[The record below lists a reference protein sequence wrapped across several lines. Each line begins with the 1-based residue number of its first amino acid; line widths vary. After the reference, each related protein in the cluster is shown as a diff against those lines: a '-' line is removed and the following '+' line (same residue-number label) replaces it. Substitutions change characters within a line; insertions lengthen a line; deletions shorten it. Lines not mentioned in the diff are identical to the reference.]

1 MTNPF
6 SELHTYLEKN
16 KTHTLLTLVLHG
28 NENPVLVRLDLT
40 VKGLIDAAK
49 RKLGREE
56 QEKRYA
62 LYLHDDPLP
71 LGHTI
76 SELIQAR
83 VLTPQ
88 SKVIM
93 RVASGGTRLKGFQLL
108 IVDVNSQREIAVLT
122 RFPVTI
128 GRWTPDTPDVVDVSD
143 GGGKSISR
151 RHAEIREEGGQ
162 FVIKCLSER
171 GLTVNGELLAESQS
185 VRLTLPADVAL
196 TAKSGVLRIEKHDT
210 SAVST

>member
-1 MTNPF
+1 M
-6 SELHTYLEKN
+6 
-16 KTHTLLTLVLHG
+16 LTLVLHG
-28 NENPVLVRLDLT
+28 NENPVLVRSDLT
-40 VKGLIDAAK
+40 VRGVVDAAK

-71 LGHTI
+71 PGKKI
-76 SELIQAR
+76 SELVNAGE
-83 VLTPQ
+83 LTRQ

-93 RVASGGTRLKGFQLL
+93 RVASAGTRLKGFQLV
-108 IVDVNSQREIAVLT
+108 IVDAATQNEIEALT

-128 GRWTPDTPDVVDVSD
+128 GRRTPDTPDVVDVSES
-143 GGGKSISR
+143 GGKSISR

-185 VRLTLPADVAL
+185 AQLTFPADIAL
-196 TAKSGVLRIEKHDT
+196 TTKSGLLRIEKRAT
-210 SAVST
+210 SIAST